1 MDSSPATFRKYYIK
15 TPKGKFGPYSLI
27 QLYQMDMRGD
37 FLEYIFGA
45 KYWHD
50 GTNLYTD
57 KKLSKWHNYLL
68 LSEVFHNCSSLKGMT
83 SSDFEELDPVT
94 AKTYEDDLKRDLDLK
109 ESDLDLKE
117 SRLDHKK
124 NLDTG
129 DAQSAVLMMLF

>member
-1 MDSSPATFRKYYIK
+1 
-15 TPKGKFGPYSLI
+15 
-27 QLYQMDMRGD
+27 
-37 FLEYIFGA
+37 
-45 KYWHD
+45 
-50 GTNLYTD
+50 
-57 KKLSKWHNYLL
+57 
-68 LSEVFHNCSSLKGMT
+68 MT